1 MAIAEI
7 SIVPVGTKTTSLSKH
22 VARAIKVL
30 QKEENIK
37 YELTSMGTIIEG
49 KLTDILRTIEK
60 MHESSFDQETYRL
73 LTTIRIDDRRDKV
86 SSMSNKVASVKR
98 KL

>member
-22 VARAIKVL
+22 VARAIKVV

-49 KLTDILRTIEK
+49 KLPDILRTIEK
-60 MHESSFDQETYRL
+60 MHESSFDQEPYRL

-86 SSMSNKVASVKR
+86 SSMSRKIASVKK